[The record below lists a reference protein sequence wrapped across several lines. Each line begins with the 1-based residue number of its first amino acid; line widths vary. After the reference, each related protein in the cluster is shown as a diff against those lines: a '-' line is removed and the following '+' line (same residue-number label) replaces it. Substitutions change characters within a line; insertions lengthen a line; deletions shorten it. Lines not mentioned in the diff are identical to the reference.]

1 MEIKGIITE
10 TNKIIQS
17 QQEKLENEYNNI
29 ASIPKSEER
38 TMVVI
43 KRNVKP
49 FIVNNIVFPFLQ
61 GFASKI
67 ASLYLFRT
75 FQILRDH
82 RKIRQRE
89 KEKKAAKEALRVQR
103 RQQYTTY

>member
-1 MEIKGIITE
+1 MEIKGLINE

-29 ASIPKSEER
+29 SSIPKSEEN
-38 TMVVI
+38 TMVII

-49 FIVNNIVFPFLQ
+49 FVVNNMVFPFLQ
-61 GFASKI
+61 GFASKL

-89 KEKKAAKEALRVQR
+89 KEKKAAKEALRAQR
-103 RQQYTTY
+103 RQQYSSY

>member
-1 MEIKGIITE
+1 MEIKGLINE

-29 ASIPKSEER
+29 SSIPKSEEN
-38 TMVVI
+38 TMVII

-49 FIVNNIVFPFLQ
+49 FVVNNMVFPFLQ
-61 GFASKI
+61 GFASKL

-89 KEKKAAKEALRVQR
+89 KEKKAAKEALRAQR
-103 RQQYTTY
+103 RQQYSS

>member
-1 MEIKGIITE
+1 MDTFLNE

-29 ASIPKSEER
+29 SSVPKSEEK

-49 FIVNNIVFPFLQ
+49 FIVNNMVFPFLQ
-61 GFASKI
+61 GFASKL

-89 KEKKAAKEALRVQR
+89 KEKKAAREALRAQR
-103 RQQYTTY
+103 RQNYPSY